1 MTQGIK
7 RALWT
12 TVSLTVL
19 MLGISSAITAA
30 EVLSK
35 QIPRAVKLD
44 PVTMRRSRFHAT
56 SQDESAMLD
65 RYQMTVP
72 PKTR

>member
-1 MTQGIK
+1 MG
-7 RALWT
+7 
-12 TVSLTVL
+12 LTVL
-19 MLGISSAITAA
+19 MLGISSAITVA

-44 PVTMRRSRFHAT
+44 PITVRRSRFRT
-56 SQDESAMLD
+56 ISPDESAVLD
-65 RYQMTVP
+65 RYKMESAVLDRYKMTVP

>member
-44 PVTMRRSRFHAT
+44 PVTM
-56 SQDESAMLD
+56 QESIPRHLSGRVCGA
-65 RYQMTVP
+65 R
-72 PKTR
+72 

>member
-1 MTQGIK
+1 MIQGIK

-12 TVSLTVL
+12 TMGLTVL
-19 MLGISSAITAA
+19 MLGISSAITVA

-44 PVTMRRSRFHAT
+44 PITVRRSRFRT
-56 SQDESAMLD
+56 ISPDESAVLD